1 MLRRIIAEFWSA
13 LSNAAAASEGALV
26 ISPMETG
33 SQHLQRAP
41 RASRCLCGNRRKGE
55 IPPPARPRAV
65 PGNSAGRDPR
75 PELGSSAVVPARGVP
90 RSPGSGT
97 ELEPVK
103 QLYLGVP
110 EIRPR
115 RAGLGKC
122 FRKRAATFSK
132 EPGCQNS
139 LLKISPGI
147 PSICLFSHFEGWWLN
162 PYLQCDSPTHGEQ
175 WELCHHH

>member
-13 LSNAAAASEGALV
+13 LSNAAAASEGASV

-55 IPPPARPRAV
+55 ILPRARPRAV
-65 PGNSAGRDPR
+65 PRNSAGRDPR
-75 PELGSSAVVPARGVP
+75 LELGSSAVVPARGVL

-103 QLYLGVP
+103 QLYLGYLKLGP
-110 EIRPR
+110 EGQASRNVLEKEQR
-115 RAGLGKC
+115 RSQKSQDVKIHFWKSPQESHLSAFLV
-122 FRKRAATFSK
+122 T
-132 EPGCQNS
+132 
-139 LLKISPGI
+139 LKVG
-147 PSICLFSHFEGWWLN
+147 
-162 PYLQCDSPTHGEQ
+162 D
-175 WELCHHH
+175 